1 MIEGLKL
8 KKKEK
13 IFNFFYLY
21 VIYRFLR
28 KEIYI
33 WIWKEYENSM

>member
-8 KKKEK
+8 KKKGK
-13 IFNFFYLY
+13 IFNF
-21 VIYRFLR
+21 VSICNIER

>member
-8 KKKEK
+8 KKKGK
-13 IFNFFYLY
+13 YLISYLY